1 MFAELFGHEL
11 RERRWSA
18 LALGV
23 VIGGLGVFIFALTA
37 GMSDAIA
44 DLTNGFPPQV
54 TAFIG
59 GGSAGGYA
67 VGELFN
73 LIAPAALVGY
83 AVAVGGATI
92 AGEEEKGTMSIL
104 AAQPVTRAS
113 IVTSKS
119 LGLLAGLI
127 GASILLWV
135 GVAIAS
141 SSYDIGLDLAGLTAI
156 CVHLLFLAIM
166 FGAIAVA
173 VGALSGSPAIATGVA
188 GALAVAA
195 YVANATLPL
204 ANLAGWAKLS
214 PWYYFAGSDPLSNGV
229 DGWNL
234 LVLAVIAAVA
244 LAVAY
249 VGFARRDLKG

>member
-1 MFAELFGHEL
+1 MFAELLGHEVK
-11 RERRWSA
+11 ERRWSA
-18 LALGV
+18 LALGI
-23 VIGGLGVFIFALTA
+23 VIGGMGVFIFALTA

-44 DLTNGFPPQV
+44 GLTNGFPPQL

-73 LIAPAALVGY
+73 LIVPAAMVGY
-83 AVAVGGATI
+83 AVVVGGSTI
-92 AGEEEKGTMSIL
+92 AGEEGNGTMSIL
-104 AAQPVTRAS
+104 TAQPVTRSA
-113 IVTSKS
+113 IVTSKA
-119 LGLLAGLI
+119 LGLLVGLV
-127 GASILLWV
+127 GASILLWA

-141 SSYDIGLDLAGLTAI
+141 SSYDIGLDLGGLTAI

-173 VGALSGSPAIATGVA
+173 VGASTGNPGLATGTA

-195 YVANATLPL
+195 YVANAMLPL

-214 PWYYFAGSDPLSNGV
+214 PWYYFAGSDPLTNGI
-229 DGWNL
+229 DGWHI

-244 LAVAY
+244 VAVAFL
-249 VGFARRDLKG
+249 GFARRDLKG

>member
-1 MFAELFGHEL
+1 MFAEMFGHEM

-18 LALGV
+18 LVLGV
-23 VIGGLGVFIFALTA
+23 VIGAMGVFIFALTA

-73 LIAPAALVGY
+73 LIVPAAMVGY
-83 AVAVGGATI
+83 AVVVGGSTI
-92 AGEEEKGTMSIL
+92 AGEEDKGTMSIL
-104 AAQPVTRAS
+104 TAQPVTRSS
-113 IVTSKS
+113 IVASKA
-119 LGLLAGLI
+119 LALLAGLI
-127 GASILLWV
+127 GATVLLWA

-141 SSYDIGLDLAGLTAI
+141 ASYDIGLDLGGLTAI
-156 CVHLLFLAIM
+156 CIHLLFLAIM

-173 VGALSGSPAIATGVA
+173 VGAVTGNPGLATGIA

-195 YVANATLPL
+195 YVANAMLPL
-204 ANLAGWAKLS
+204 ANLADWAKLS
-214 PWYYFAGSDPLSNGV
+214 AWYYFAGSDPLANGI
-229 DGWNL
+229 DGGHI
-234 LVLAVIAAVA
+234 LVLTAIAVVAVV
-244 LAVAY
+244 VAFL
-249 VGFARRDLKG
+249 GFTRRDLKG

>member
-1 MFAELFGHEL
+1 MFAELFGHEVK
-11 RERRWSA
+11 ERRWSA

-23 VIGGLGVFIFALTA
+23 VIGGMGVFIFALTA
-37 GMSDAIA
+37 GMSDAIGK
-44 DLTNGFPPQV
+44 LTNGFPPQV

-73 LIAPAALVGY
+73 LIAPAAMVGY
-83 AVAVGGATI
+83 AVVVGGSTI
-92 AGEEEKGTMSIL
+92 AGEEDKHTMSIL
-104 AAQPVTRAS
+104 TAQPVTRTS

-119 LGLLAGLI
+119 LGLLAALV
-127 GASILLWV
+127 GASVLLWA

-141 SSYDIGLDLAGLTAI
+141 ASYNIGLDLNGLTAI

-173 VGALSGSPAIATGVA
+173 AGCLTGNPGLATGIA
-188 GALAVAA
+188 GGLAVAA
-195 YVANATLPL
+195 YVANAMLPL

-214 PWYYFAGSDPLSNGV
+214 PWYYFAGSDPLTNGI
-229 DGWNL
+229 DGWHI

-244 LAVAY
+244 VVVAFF
-249 VGFARRDLKG
+249 GFARRDLKG